1 MSRDDKRRDGNEF
14 IADRIAR
21 NTTPAQQQAIVS
33 EAQRKGLL
41 REGEGRVVDGR
52 IHSDTISKIV
62 AGTARRD
69 DD

>member
-1 MSRDDKRRDGNEF
+1 MSRDDKRRAGNDF

-21 NTTPAQQQAIVS
+21 NATPAQQAVIVA

-41 REGEGRVVDGR
+41 REGEGRIVDGR
-52 IHSDTISKIV
+52 IHSETISKIV

-69 DD
+69 DE